1 MHVNSSA
8 SMLIQKL
15 VGEQT
20 LFFTLSQQKNC
31 KELAEFFLENGADPD
46 ILNESGET
54 PLHLALSNRSYQT
67 AEFLVTKEINLCL
80 KDMEENTVLHL
91 AAKLEESKFLE
102 LLIGKYQSLDLS
114 IDEENE
120 DGMTALC
127 NAIKSSRGTNVELLL
142 FAGALPNLNF
152 IRGDGY
158 LKFLKLE
165 KYLANVFTL
174 SQKDFCVGS
183 EDSKQILYKFGF
195 NIDWK
200 KRLGEE
206 ALHYAVEEGLV
217 YVVKL
222 LITYNFDVNGL
233 NKEGQ
238 TPLMLANSIEI
249 FLLLLSAGAS
259 QNSEYSDGNTWLHIT
274 AKDKSR
280 EIVKHALKEDPKLI
294 NKPNKLGETA
304 LHIAVKNDNA
314 NIVELLLNLNADP
327 NIENKEAK
335 TPIDYAIANLNK
347 INLCSEDEFGK
358 MESNSTNNV
367 ELLMKHSAKIDL
379 LDDNGIL
386 KEELNF
392 FYKSS
397 KLVELLLKEK
407 NFNVHAADAK
417 GLTPLHHAAKCGNLE
432 VLQLLLR
439 EGADVNAEDSNGNT
453 SLHYADEGGGHVV
466 SFLIE
471 YSSDINHKNMDGDT
485 PLHFSSQK
493 IEPEISKILLAK
505 RACPDLTNSDG
516 NTPLQLAIID
526 LYVVNEIGPFSIW
539 KERLHLLEIAQLLI
553 DHSFELN
560 RQNNNG
566 DTALHLAV
574 SKGEFEIVK
583 ALIAREAEI
592 SLTNKREVN
601 RPSSSI
607 SKNASIHR
615 TNKDG
620 NTPLQLTIKE
630 MYRSRC
636 LDGTDISFE
645 IDRLMKIAQLL
656 IDHASKLD
664 RQNNNGDTALHLA
677 VLANE
682 LEIVE
687 KLIERREIWL
697 SETLNSSD
705 QAIKSRKRKR
715 SSDF

>member
-206 ALHYAVEEGLV
+206 ALHYAVSNGSV
-217 YVVKL
+217 NVVKL

-238 TPLMLANSIEI
+238 TPLMLANRIEI
-249 FLLLLSAGAS
+249 YKSLLSAGAS
-259 QNSEYSDGNTWLHIT
+259 QYSGYSDGNTWLHIT

-280 EIVKHALKEDPKLI
+280 EFVEHVLKKDPTLI
-294 NKPNKLGETA
+294 NKTNKLGETA
-304 LHIAVKNDNA
+304 LHIAVKNDKVF
-314 NIVELLLNLNADP
+314 IVKLLLDLKADP
-327 NIENKEAK
+327 NIENKEGK
-335 TPIDYAIANLNK
+335 TPIIYAIENK
-347 INLCSEDEFGK
+347 
-358 MESNSTNNV
+358 STRYV
-367 ELLMKHSAKIDL
+367 ELLMKHSAKIDF
-379 LDDNGIL
+379 LDANGIL
-386 KEELNF
+386 KKEQNF
-392 FYKSS
+392 LFASVEF
-397 KLVELLLKEK
+397 VELLLKKK
-407 NFNVHAADAK
+407 NFKVNAADAK
-417 GLTPLHHAAKCGNLE
+417 GLTPLHHAAKCGNLK
-432 VLQLLLR
+432 VVQLLLKD
-439 EGADVNAEDSNGNT
+439 GADVNAEDSNGNT